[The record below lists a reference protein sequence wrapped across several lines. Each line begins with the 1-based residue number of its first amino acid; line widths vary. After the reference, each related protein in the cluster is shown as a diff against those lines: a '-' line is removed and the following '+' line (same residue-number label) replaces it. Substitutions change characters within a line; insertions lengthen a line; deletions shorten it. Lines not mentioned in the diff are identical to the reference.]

1 MQLSPLGLAEKKMPG
16 TYRMIHH
23 LSFPEGSSIND
34 NIPQDKCSVQYASI
48 HDAIELIKTVG
59 RKSFCAKTDI
69 SSAFRIIN
77 IKESQYKLFGFM
89 WEGKYYYD
97 KNLQMG
103 CSSSCQIFENFST
116 AIEWIAKNKALIP
129 NIVHILDDFMIVD
142 KTEDGY
148 RWLTSDQLHLFTDAS
163 GTYGYGA
170 LFGSQWFLGKWDTK
184 WQKQNIAFLELY
196 PIVLAVEI
204 WGHRFE
210 NQCIYFHTDN
220 IALVSVINKQTSKDA
235 FIMFLIRRLVLHCLR
250 NNVNFKAKHIY
261 GSKNVLADALSRQ
274 QVQKFHRLAPWADT
288 VPKPVP
294 NLPDLPSYRNP

>member
-1 MQLSPLGLAEKKMPG
+1 MD
-16 TYRMIHH
+16 R
-23 LSFPEGSSIND
+23 
-34 NIPQDKCSVQYASI
+34 
-48 HDAIELIKTVG
+48 
-59 RKSFCAKTDI
+59 
-69 SSAFRIIN
+69 
-77 IKESQYKLFGFM
+77 
-89 WEGKYYYD
+89 
-97 KNLQMG
+97 
-103 CSSSCQIFENFST
+103 
-116 AIEWIAKNKALIP
+116 KNKALIP

-142 KTEDGY
+142 KTEDGCKKKLERFLAICKDMGIPISKEKTFQPSQVMSFVGY
-148 RWLTSDQLHLFTDAS
+148 EIDTRLMEVRLPIDKLAKCHNLITVVLQKEKITLRELQSIIDRWLTSDQLHLFTDAS

-220 IALVSVINKQTSKDA
+220 IALVSVINKQTSKDVL
-235 FIMFLIRRLVLHCLR
+235 IMFLIRRLVLHCLR